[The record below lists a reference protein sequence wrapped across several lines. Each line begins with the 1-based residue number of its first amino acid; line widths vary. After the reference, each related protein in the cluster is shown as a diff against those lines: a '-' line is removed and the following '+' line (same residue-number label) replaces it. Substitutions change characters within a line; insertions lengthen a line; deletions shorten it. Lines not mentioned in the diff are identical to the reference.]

1 MLIYSENSSAGVW
14 MDFKSI
20 HIGKGQYEK
29 LKALCEKT
37 GHKIGFHL
45 ERAINNY
52 LSDEAPVWVQ
62 KVAEVEKARK

>member
-1 MLIYSENSSAGVW
+1 

-20 HIGKGQYEK
+20 HIGKSQYER

-52 LSDEAPVWVQ
+52 LSDEAPVWLQ
-62 KVAEVEKARK
+62 KVAEVERIRKH